1 MGGFKHICR
10 MKRRIYCTVTND
22 LNYDQ
27 RMIRICTS
35 LAGAGYDVTLVGR
48 ESRGLRGTRGSGE
61 TWALGSGSRGSLPLV
76 ERPYRQHRLKM
87 WSGRGKLFYL
97 EYHIRLFFYL
107 LTQKMDGICAIDLD
121 SILPCYFISRLRRIP
136 RVYDAHEL
144 FCEMKE
150 VVTRPLIYKA
160 WKAVERF
167 AVPAFPHGYTVNEL
181 IAAEFGRLY
190 GVEYAVI
197 RNLPV
202 LEGELAARDN
212 EGTRGNEGGRMRGDE
227 GGGQQVHLS
236 GGQQGHVSGGQPE
249 RFILYQGAVNE
260 GRCFETLIPAM
271 AQVDAKLVI
280 CGEGNYLERARELV
294 QRYGLAEKIVFKGS
308 VLPGE
313 LKAITRSAW
322 CGVTL
327 FDRRGLSNYYS
338 LANRFF
344 DYMEAGIPQLAMNYP
359 AYRQINNCY
368 PIAVLLDEPGVREI
382 ADGLNE
388 LLNNTELYDRLSE
401 GCKAARL
408 RYNWQE
414 EEKILIRYYHQLF
427 N

>member
-1 MGGFKHICR
+1 MGNMEQLSHICR
-10 MKRRIYCTVTND
+10 MKRRIFCTVTND

-35 LAGAGYDVTLVGR
+35 LAGVGYDVTLVGR
-48 ESRGLRGTRGSGE
+48 ESRGFWGARGAGRERGSRE
-61 TWALGSGSRGSLPLV
+61 SRGSLPLA
-76 ERPYRQHRLKM
+76 ERPFRQHRLKM

-97 EYHIRLFFYL
+97 EYQIRLFFYL
-107 LTQKMDGICAIDLD
+107 LTQRMDGICAIDLD
-121 SILPCYFISRLRRIP
+121 SILPCYFISRLRSIP

-150 VVTRPLIYKA
+150 VVTRPLVYKA

-167 AVPAFPHGYTVNEL
+167 AVPAFRHGYTVNAQ
-181 IAAEFGRLY
+181 IAAEFRRLY

-202 LEGELAARDN
+202 LGGELAARD
-212 EGTRGNEGGRMRGDE
+212 E
-227 GGGQQVHLS
+227 GGG
-236 GGQQGHVSGGQPE
+236 GGRE

-260 GRCFETLIPAM
+260 GRCFEALIPAM
-271 AQVDAKLVI
+271 KQVDAKLVI
-280 CGEGNYLERARELV
+280 CGEGNYLERARDLV
-294 QRYGLAEKIVFKGS
+294 QRYGLVEKIVFEGS

-327 FDRRGLSNYYS
+327 FDRRGISNYYS

-359 AYRQINNCY
+359 AYREINNCY
-368 PIAVLLDEPGVREI
+368 PIAVLIDEPDIREI

-388 LLNNTELYDRLSE
+388 LLNNTELYHRLSE
-401 GCKAARL
+401 GCKEARL

>member
-1 MGGFKHICR
+1 
-10 MKRRIYCTVTND
+10 VTND

-48 ESRGLRGTRGSGE
+48 ETRGSR
-61 TWALGSGSRGSLPLV
+61 GSRGARGSYGARGSLPLA
-76 ERPYRQHRLKM
+76 ERPFRQHRLKM
-87 WSGRGKLFYL
+87 WSGRGKFFYL

-107 LTQKMDGICAIDLD
+107 LTQKMDVICAIDLD
-121 SILPCYFISRLRRIP
+121 SILPCYFISWLRRIP

-150 VVTRPLIYKA
+150 VVTRPLVYKA

-167 AVPAFPHGYTVNEL
+167 AVPAFRHGYTVNAQ
-181 IAAEFGRLY
+181 IAAEFRRLY

-202 LEGELAARDN
+202 LGEELAARGDK
-212 EGTRGNEGGRMRGDE
+212 GTRGDE
-227 GGGQQVHLS
+227 GS
-236 GGQQGHVSGGQPE
+236 GGRGHEEGGE
-249 RFILYQGAVNE
+249 RGRFILYQGAVNE

-271 AQVDAKLVI
+271 EQVDSKLVI

-294 QRYGLAEKIVFKGS
+294 KWYGLAEKIVFKGP

-327 FDRRGLSNYYS
+327 FDRRGISNYYS

-359 AYRQINNCY
+359 AYREINNCY
-368 PIAVLLDEPGVREI
+368 PIAVLIDEPGIREI
-382 ADGLNE
+382 ADGLND
-388 LLNNTELYDRLSE
+388 LLNNTELYHHLSE
-401 GCKAARL
+401 GCKEARL

-414 EEKILIRYYHQLF
+414 EEKILIRYYHQVF

>member
-1 MGGFKHICR
+1 
-10 MKRRIYCTVTND
+10 VTND

-48 ESRGLRGTRGSGE
+48 ETRRLGGGRGGPASEGAR
-61 TWALGSGSRGSLPLV
+61 GSRGSLPLA
-76 ERPYRQHRLKM
+76 ERPFRQHRLKM

-97 EYHIRLFFYL
+97 EYQIRLFFYL
-107 LTQKMDGICAIDLD
+107 LSQKMDGICAIDLD

-150 VVTRPLIYKA
+150 VVTRPLVYKA

-167 AVPAFPHGYTVNEL
+167 TVPAFRHGYTVNAQ
-181 IAAEFGRLY
+181 IAAEFHRLY

-197 RNLPV
+197 RNLPI
-202 LEGELAARDN
+202 LEGGVTAPGD
-212 EGTRGNEGGRMRGDE
+212 EGTREDE
-227 GGGQQVHLS
+227 GGGER
-236 GGQQGHVSGGQPE
+236 E

-271 AQVDAKLVI
+271 EQVDAKLVI

-294 QRYGLAEKIVFKGS
+294 QRYGLAEKIVFEGS
-308 VLPGE
+308 VLPAE

-327 FDRRGLSNYYS
+327 FDRRGISNYYS

-359 AYRQINNCY
+359 AYREINNCY
-368 PIAVLLDEPGVREI
+368 PIAVLIDEPGIREI

-401 GCKAARL
+401 GCKEARL

>member
-1 MGGFKHICR
+1 
-10 MKRRIYCTVTND
+10 
-22 LNYDQ
+22 
-27 RMIRICTS
+27 
-35 LAGAGYDVTLVGR
+35 
-48 ESRGLRGTRGSGE
+48 
-61 TWALGSGSRGSLPLV
+61 
-76 ERPYRQHRLKM
+76 
-87 WSGRGKLFYL
+87 
-97 EYHIRLFFYL
+97 
-107 LTQKMDGICAIDLD
+107 
-121 SILPCYFISRLRRIP
+121 
-136 RVYDAHEL
+136 
-144 FCEMKE
+144 MKE
-150 VVTRPLIYKA
+150 VVTRPLVYKA
-160 WKAVERF
+160 WKTVERF
-167 AVPAFPHGYTVNEL
+167 AVPAFRHGYTVNAQ
-181 IAAEFGRLY
+181 IAAEFHRLY

-197 RNLPV
+197 RNFPV
-202 LEGELAARDN
+202 LEGELA
-212 EGTRGNEGGRMRGDE
+212 TRGDE
-227 GGGQQVHLS
+227 GS
-236 GGQQGHVSGGQPE
+236 GERE

-271 AQVDAKLVI
+271 EQVDAKLVI

-294 QRYGLAEKIVFKGS
+294 QRYGLAEKIVFEGS

-327 FDRRGLSNYYS
+327 FDRRGISNYYS

-359 AYRQINNCY
+359 AYREINNCY
-368 PIAVLLDEPGVREI
+368 PIAVLIDEPGIREI

-388 LLNNTELYDRLSE
+388 LLNNTELYHRLSE
-401 GCKAARL
+401 GCKVARL

>member
-1 MGGFKHICR
+1 MGNMAQFIHICP
-10 MKRRIYCTVTND
+10 MKRRIFCTVTND

-48 ESRGLRGTRGSGE
+48 ETRGLGG
-61 TWALGSGSRGSLPLV
+61 ARGSLPLAD
-76 ERPYRQHRLKM
+76 RPYRQHRLKM

-97 EYHIRLFFYL
+97 EYQIRLFFYL
-107 LTQKMDGICAIDLD
+107 LTQKMNGICAIDLD

-150 VVTRPLIYKA
+150 VVTRPLVYKA

-167 AVPAFPHGYTVNEL
+167 AVPAFRHGYTVNAQ
-181 IAAEFGRLY
+181 IAAEFHRLY

-197 RNLPV
+197 RNFPV
-202 LEGELAARDN
+202 LGGELAV
-212 EGTRGNEGGRMRGDE
+212 RGDE
-227 GGGQQVHLS
+227 G
-236 GGQQGHVSGGQPE
+236 E

-271 AQVDAKLVI
+271 EQVDAKLVI
-280 CGEGNYLERARELV
+280 CGEGNYLERAKELV
-294 QRYGLAEKIVFKGS
+294 QRYGLAEKIVFEGS

-327 FDRRGLSNYYS
+327 FDRRGGSNYYS

-359 AYRQINNCY
+359 AYREINNCY
-368 PIAVLLDEPGVREI
+368 PIAVLIDEPGIREI

-388 LLNNTELYDRLSE
+388 LLNNTELYHRLSK
-401 GCKAARL
+401 GCKVARL

>member
-1 MGGFKHICR
+1 M
-10 MKRRIYCTVTND
+10 TND

-35 LAGAGYDVTLVGR
+35 LAGAGYNVTLVGR
-48 ESRGLRGTRGSGE
+48 ETRGWRGAARTRGSGE
-61 TWALGSGSRGSLPLV
+61 ARGARGSLPLV
-76 ERPYRQHRLKM
+76 ERPFRQHRLKM
-87 WSGRGKLFYL
+87 WAGRGKLFYL
-97 EYHIRLFFYL
+97 EYHIRLFFFL

-167 AVPAFPHGYTVNEL
+167 AVPAFRHGYTVNAQ
-181 IAAEFGRLY
+181 IAAEFRRLY

-202 LEGELAARDN
+202 LGGELAARDG
-212 EGTRGNEGGRMRGDE
+212 EVTLGDEVTRGDE
-227 GGGQQVHLS
+227 GGGER
-236 GGQQGHVSGGQPE
+236 E

-271 AQVDAKLVI
+271 EQVDAKLVI
-280 CGEGNYLERARELV
+280 CGEGNYLERAKELV
-294 QRYGLAEKIVFKGS
+294 ERYGLAEKIVFEGS

-327 FDRRGLSNYYS
+327 FDRRGISNYYS

-359 AYRQINNCY
+359 AYKEINNCY
-368 PIAVLLDEPGVREI
+368 PIAVLIDEPGIREI

-388 LLNNTELYDRLSE
+388 LLNNTDLYHRLSE
-401 GCKAARL
+401 GCKVARL

-427 N
+427 NQIN